1 MSNAFLN
8 NVAVSTKVYK
18 RANRR
23 LACQQKSREE
33 VTIATGRKAA
43 RGFMNKTSTAIIY
56 DFIIDLPSNIK
67 EKKIVFRLKRLYY
80 AW

>member
-1 MSNAFLN
+1 M
-8 NVAVSTKVYK
+8 STKVYK

-67 EKKIVFRLKRLYY
+67 EKKIVPFKTSLLRLITEAAKHLH
-80 AW
+80 